1 MALTQDCKEDRQV
14 LRNASSGD
22 IIMKIQAELSLY
34 PLRELHLGSY
44 IDDFLDTV
52 RRDGIT
58 INTGGMS
65 TIIAGERE
73 VVFAAVADGFA
84 RVADQCDV
92 VLHVKYSNACPSCPG
107 VSCETPGEAP

>member
-1 MALTQDCKEDRQV
+1 MALTQDCKEDSQV

-107 VSCETPGEAP
+107 ISCVTPGEAP